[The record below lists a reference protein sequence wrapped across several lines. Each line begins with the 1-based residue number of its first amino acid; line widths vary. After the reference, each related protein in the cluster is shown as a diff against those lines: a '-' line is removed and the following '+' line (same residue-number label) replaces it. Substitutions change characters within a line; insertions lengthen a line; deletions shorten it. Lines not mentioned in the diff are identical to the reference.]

1 MHERKR
7 KEDSVNNHWENW
19 YIYAFGQCLEV
30 IKGMEREQTTIRLP
44 SDLKEEIQMEADKTG
59 LAFNQLV
66 LMILK
71 EWLNRQK

>member
-1 MHERKR
+1 MD
-7 KEDSVNNHWENW
+7 KE
-19 YIYAFGQCLEV
+19 
-30 IKGMEREQTTIRLP
+30 KREQTTIRLP
-44 SDLKEEIQMEADKTG
+44 SALKEEIQMEADKTG